1 MTLDDAMKIMKAA
14 GNVVG
19 VEAYIELGNLLANA
33 LED

>member
-1 MTLDDAMKIMKAA
+1 MTWDDAMKIMKAA

-19 VEAYIELGNLLANA
+19 IKAYIELGNLLANA